1 MILQRPVFLRDL
13 LQQIGQ
19 QPYAVRSALLRAA
32 AEQRVQRKK
41 QNFGRICRAELNRTA
56 DRPGRH
62 QHIPEQA
69 ARLVYRRK
77 AFLPVGRIAPRNQ
90 TARILPIRPHPTGSP
105 LSACLIS

>member
-1 MILQRPVFLRDL
+1 MALQRPGFLRDL
-13 LQQIGQ
+13 RQPSGQ
-19 QPYAVRSALLRAA
+19 QPSAVRSALLRAA

-41 QNFGRICRAELNRTA
+41 QNFGRLCRAELNRTA

-77 AFLPVGRIAPRNQ
+77 AFLPVGRIAPRIHATRQ
-90 TARILPIRPHPTGSP
+90 HDPRVVDP
-105 LSACLIS
+105 LAHAS